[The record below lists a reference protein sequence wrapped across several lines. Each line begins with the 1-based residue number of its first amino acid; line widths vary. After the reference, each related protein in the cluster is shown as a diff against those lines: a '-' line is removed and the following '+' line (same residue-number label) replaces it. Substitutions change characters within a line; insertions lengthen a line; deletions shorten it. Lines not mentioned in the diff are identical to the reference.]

1 MAKDKRKRSKSGSR
15 RREKK
20 PKKRR
25 RADESKKRRR
35 RSPSSSSDG
44 SGGSGPP
51 PPSPQHLLVAAAVGD
66 RQRCR
71 ELVQQGADVAY
82 ADAEGTTALHE
93 ACRHGHLPTVRLLL
107 RRGADAGA
115 VDMRGDT
122 PAHLAARHAHLDLL
136 PALLEADRPPE
147 IEAVNA
153 RGESVQELAARAMDK
168 QDSYR
173 REVQERQV
181 ERQGEAQ
188 QQRSPSLGPSDWEWQ
203 QRLAGELSGGEVEEE
218 WGAFGGGDWHA
229 DEYETAEE
237 YAQRIWA
244 EMQAHRR
251 AEEEKMRA
259 AFSKRRRKEE
269 AVREAYRAQ
278 AEAESRRIL
287 EEQRGQDAAWRAAVA
302 EGQAGAKRASYEA
315 RWQFFSSKHPEAVV
329 GYGDVPWILAAEGAP
344 QEELQRV
351 VLYGTSGTEEQRRR
365 LRTELIRWHPDKFV
379 SKFGRRLAPADR
391 ERVLARVN
399 AVSQQLT
406 AMNAA
411 VQQARQ

>member
-93 ACRHGHLPTVRLLL
+93 VSKARQCIRRSLALPPCCSSRRPAAHAGRKAAPLHTPQACRHGHLPTVRLLL

-136 PALLEADRPPE
+136 PALLEAGGWHAAGAADPAATACESGSSRTAAPGPPGG
-147 IEAVNA
+147 ACLNGSKHLPA
-153 RGESVQELAARAMDK
+153 CLQTAH
-168 QDSYR
+168 
-173 REVQERQV
+173 
-181 ERQGEAQ
+181 
-188 QQRSPSLGPSDWEWQ
+188 QRS
-203 QRLAGELSGGEVEEE
+203 
-218 WGAFGGGDWHA
+218 
-229 DEYETAEE
+229 
-237 YAQRIWA
+237 
-244 EMQAHRR
+244 RR
-251 AEEEKMRA
+251 
-259 AFSKRRRKEE
+259 
-269 AVREAYRAQ
+269 
-278 AEAESRRIL
+278 
-287 EEQRGQDAAWRAAVA
+287 
-302 EGQAGAKRASYEA
+302 
-315 RWQFFSSKHPEAVV
+315 
-329 GYGDVPWILAAEGAP
+329 
-344 QEELQRV
+344 
-351 VLYGTSGTEEQRRR
+351 
-365 LRTELIRWHPDKFV
+365 
-379 SKFGRRLAPADR
+379 
-391 ERVLARVN
+391 
-399 AVSQQLT
+399 
-406 AMNAA
+406 
-411 VQQARQ
+411 